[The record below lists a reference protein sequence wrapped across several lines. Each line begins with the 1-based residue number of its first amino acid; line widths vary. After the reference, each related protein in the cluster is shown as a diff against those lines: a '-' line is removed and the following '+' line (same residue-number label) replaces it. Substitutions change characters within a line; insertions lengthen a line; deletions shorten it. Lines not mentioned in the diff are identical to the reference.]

1 MAELVARTPCEGL
14 LPLTAGRFA
23 LNERHPAALTTIA
36 PAPGREG
43 AVSAAL
49 KAAHGMAFPAPGR
62 ATGREGARCI
72 WWGPGVA
79 MLVGPPPAP
88 LAEAALTDQSD
99 GWAVIRLTGAGCEA
113 VLARLV
119 AVDLRPGHFRRGH
132 TARTLLFH
140 APASLTRIGAHG
152 FDIMVFRSMAA
163 SAVHELSVAMKSMAA
178 RG

>member
-1 MAELVARTPCEGL
+1 
-14 LPLTAGRFA
+14 
-23 LNERHPAALTTIA
+23 
-36 PAPGREG
+36 
-43 AVSAAL
+43 
-49 KAAHGMAFPAPGR
+49 
-62 ATGREGARCI
+62 
-72 WWGPGVA
+72 
-79 MLVGPPPAP
+79 MLAGPPPAP

-132 TARTLLFH
+132 TLRTLLFH

-152 FDIMVFRSMAA
+152 FEIMVFRSMAA
-163 SAVHELSVAMKSMAA
+163 SAVHELGVAMKSVAA